1 MKISRFIFNMFGEN
15 CYVAYDEA
23 SRQAMIIDPGM
34 IDRAECDA
42 ITEFIDRNH
51 LTVTHLVNT
60 HMHLDHIFGDNFIK
74 NRYGVKIECGK
85 ADANMGE
92 NLAQMVSRFGI
103 RTKIEPVVA
112 DVFLKPGDEILIG
125 DEKVKVIAVPGH
137 SPGSI
142 ALYAPE
148 SGVVFTGDALFA
160 GSIGRTDLEGGDHN
174 QLVNSIRRNLL
185 TLPDDTIVLPGH
197 GGETTI
203 AREKAANP
211 FL

>member
-23 SRQAMIIDPGM
+23 SRQAMVIDPGM
-34 IDRAECDA
+34 IDHVECDA

-74 NRYGVKIECGK
+74 NRYGVKIECSK
-85 ADANMGE
+85 ADAAMGE

-103 RTKIEPVVA
+103 RAKIEPVVA
-112 DVFLKPGDEILIG
+112 DVFLKTGDEISIG

-160 GSIGRTDLEGGDHN
+160 GSIGRTDLEGGNHS
-174 QLVNSIRRNLL
+174 QLIDSIRRNLL